1 MVQGPEAA
9 DSAAAVAVIM
19 TSHNRRSLTVESIRR
34 VLDQEMDRPMDL
46 TIFLADDSSEDGTAE
61 AAAILSER
69 VRVLHGS
76 GALYWAAGMARAE
89 SEALSEGFD
98 YLLWLNDDTFLSREA
113 VQTLV
118 RVSEQ
123 NPDAIVV
130 GAARE
135 PDSRSVA
142 YGARRR
148 TSSWH
153 PQRFELLPESSGV
166 QEADTFNGN
175 IVLIPRRV
183 HDRIGNID
191 GEFPHAYADDDYGL
205 RARAAGFRVLQA
217 PGVLGECSR
226 GPSVNPVRGW
236 AAWRAAQDP
245 KGLPWR
251 AQVRFFRRHGG
262 AIWPLTLLAQ
272 QVRMVVAWPNSGRG
286 RNEVLDRS

>member
-1 MVQGPEAA
+1 MLQGPEAS
-9 DSAAAVAVIM
+9 DAAVVVAVIM

-34 VLDQEMDRPMDL
+34 VLHQQMDTPVDMRVYL
-46 TIFLADDSSEDGTAE
+46 TDDGSEDGTGE
-61 AAAILSER
+61 AVESLSDR
-69 VRVLHGS
+69 VMVLQGS
-76 GALYWAAGMARAE
+76 GSLYWAAGMARAE
-89 SEALSEGFD
+89 SEANSVGFD
-98 YLLWLNDDTFLSREA
+98 YLLWLNDDTFLFRDA
-113 VQTLV
+113 LHTLM
-118 RVSEQ
+118 RVSER

-135 PDSRSVA
+135 PDSRSIA

-148 TSSWH
+148 VSAWH
-153 PQRFELLPESSGV
+153 PQRFELLPLSADV

-175 IVLIPRRV
+175 IVLVPRRV

-205 RARAAGFRVLQA
+205 RARAAGLRVLQA
-217 PGVLGECSR
+217 PGVLGECALNPPV
-226 GPSVNPVRGW
+226 GPVRGW

-262 AIWPLTLLAQ
+262 VLWPLTLLAQ
-272 QVRMVVAWPNSGRG
+272 QLRMVVALPRAGRD
-286 RNEVLDRS
+286 EELDRS